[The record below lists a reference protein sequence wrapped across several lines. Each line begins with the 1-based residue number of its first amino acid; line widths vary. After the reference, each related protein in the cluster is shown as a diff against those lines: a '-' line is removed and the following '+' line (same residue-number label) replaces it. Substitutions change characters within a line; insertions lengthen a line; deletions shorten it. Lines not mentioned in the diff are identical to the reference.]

1 MLPVASKT
9 RPLDLDHTFLSIKF
23 CPLRETRPH
32 ASTSA
37 DRQNLVG
44 ATSCFSHRVIAC
56 RTACSAAARVCL
68 FVSALLC
75 APTIRSPS
83 SSLYRDSAPT
93 TSLPLVNLTI
103 VATRTSLSSSTI
115 LSSTLRGGF
124 FPCLAMLAVCSF
136 GATLLLNVIGDES
149 ELRLRTLSTEPC
161 LRELCH
167 EKNVVM
173 LRHKLQGAPRRSGS
187 KGDV

>member
-23 CPLRETRPH
+23 CPLRETRSH

-37 DRQNLVG
+37 DRPYLVG
-44 ATSCFSHRVIAC
+44 ATTCFSQRLIAC
-56 RTACSAAARVCL
+56 RTACSAAARICL

-103 VATRTSLSSSTI
+103 VADSHFSFFL
-115 LSSTLRGGF
+115 GGF
-124 FPCLAMLAVCSF
+124 FPCLAMLAVCSC
-136 GATLLLNVIGDES
+136 GGTLLLNVIGKES

-167 EKNVVM
+167 EKNVVV
-173 LRHKLQGAPRRSGS
+173 LRRGHKLRGAPSQSGS
-187 KGDV
+187 KGDI